1 MVKRFL
7 EGNSPTARAKQRKT
21 MGTLKQLTVQ
31 PSTRTRYDKAV
42 NLFLQFLKDNNRELP
57 RIREHLDLLV
67 CDYLEHLWASGSG
80 RALASDTLA
89 GLQDFDVR
97 LKGALKGAWRLM
109 KTWSLNEIPNRAPP
123 LPEHVVHAMCGWA
136 IFHNHISFAV
146 SLMTGFYG
154 MLRTG
159 EILGLRKS
167 HFTLDPAG
175 RKAVISLG
183 LTKGGKRAGASESVV
198 LGHDLAVKCL
208 KWWMASAVPTTP
220 LTSSPAH
227 WRGLFN
233 KAIASLSLTDFQFR
247 PYSLR
252 RGGATWWFSRH
263 QSLDKILLQGRWQAP
278 KTARI
283 YINEGL
289 SVLAEMQLPL
299 SDPRIKPFLTQFR
312 TRFHQKTFA
321 TLEPPV
327 GRAGG
332 RGKGCKPKNFKEK
345 QCSECFI
352 SKDFPRKLTLTV
364 MEVWLVTRVISRLVF
379 FPWGLAGG

>member
-1 MVKRFL
+1 M
-7 EGNSPTARAKQRKT
+7 T
-21 MGTLKQLTVQ
+21 KQLI
-31 PSTRTRYDKAV
+31 SFSSSSRTTI
-42 NLFLQFLKDNNRELP
+42 ESS
-57 RIREHLDLLV
+57 REHLDLLV

-167 HFTLDPAG
+167 PFTLDPAG

-198 LGHDLAVKCL
+198 LGHDLAVNCL

-220 LTSSPAH
+220 LISSPAH

-263 QSLDKILLQGRWQAP
+263 HSLLTRFYCKDAGKLLRP
-278 KTARI
+278 PEYI
-283 YINEGL
+283 YIYKRRTL
-289 SVLAEMQLPL
+289 SPCRDAA
-299 SDPRIKPFLTQFR
+299 T
-312 TRFHQKTFA
+312 TF
-321 TLEPPV
+321 
-327 GRAGG
+327 
-332 RGKGCKPKNFKEK
+332 
-345 QCSECFI
+345 
-352 SKDFPRKLTLTV
+352 
-364 MEVWLVTRVISRLVF
+364 
-379 FPWGLAGG
+379 

>member
-7 EGNSPTARAKQRKT
+7 EGNSPSSRAKQRKT
-21 MGTLKQLTVQ
+21 LGTLRQLTVQ
-31 PSTRTRYDKAV
+31 PSTRVRYDKAV
-42 NLFLQFLKDNNRELP
+42 NLFLQFLKDNGKSLP
-57 RIREHLDLLV
+57 RVRDHLDGIV
-67 CDYLEHLWASGSG
+67 CDYLEHLWASGCG

-89 GLQDFDVR
+89 GLQDFDVK
-97 LKGALKGAWRLM
+97 LKGQLQGAWRLM
-109 KTWSLNEIPNRAPP
+109 KTWSQNEIPNRAPP
-123 LPEHVVHAMCGWA
+123 LPEHVVHAMVGWA
-136 IFHNHISFAV
+136 IFHNHLAFAV

-159 EILGLRKS
+159 EILTLKKS
-167 HFTLDPAG
+167 HFTMDPAG
-175 RKAVISLG
+175 RKVVISLG
-183 LTKGGKRAGASESVV
+183 MTKSGKRAGAAESVV
-198 LGHDLAVKCL
+198 LGYDLAVNCL
-208 KWWMASAVPTTP
+208 RWWLNSVPSHTC
-220 LTSSPAH
+220 LTSGPAQ

-233 KAIASLSLTDFQFR
+233 QALTALSLTEYQFR

-289 SVLAEMQLPL
+289 AVLAEMSLPPH
-299 SDPRIKPFLTQFR
+299 DTRIKPFLNQFR

-327 GRAGG
+327 GRTGG
-332 RGKGCKPKNFKEK
+332 RGKGAKAKKNT
-345 QCSECFI
+345 
-352 SKDFPRKLTLTV
+352 RK
-364 MEVWLVTRVISRLVF
+364 MSAF
-379 FPWGLAGG
+379 